1 MGGASALVVEG
12 LRKVFPPQRVPA
24 LDGISFE
31 VSAGETLGVIGPNGA
46 GKTTLMGC
54 LLGLLRPDAG
64 TIRFAE
70 GPPDSLAVRAV
81 TGYLPERLNFDRWMT
96 GLEFVTYHHELALRP
111 AADRLR
117 EVGEALERVGLQSSA
132 WQTAIRS
139 YSRGMLQRVGLAQA
153 ILGPPRYL
161 LLDEPSSG
169 VDPAGV
175 LQIRQVL
182 ADLKRKGTTIL
193 LNSHQLDQVER
204 LSDRVALVKRGRV
217 EAVEDLHAAEAG
229 ERTLQIRW
237 LSAPAE
243 PLERARAVAEAAGGS
258 LRALEGNGGTF
269 TAPSEPVVAALVRAL
284 VEAGFGVVGVA
295 ATESRLE
302 RHFLE
307 GGRA

>member
-12 LRKVFPPQRVPA
+12 VTKVFPPFPPV
-24 LDGISFE
+24 LEGVSLE
-31 VSAGETLGVIGPNGA
+31 VAAGETLGIIGPNGA

-54 LLGLLRPDAG
+54 LLGLLRPERG

-70 GPPDSLAVRAV
+70 GPPESLAVRAV

-96 GLEFVTYHHELALRP
+96 GLQFVVYHHELALRP
-111 AADRLR
+111 AANRLQ

-132 WQTAIRS
+132 WQTPIRS

-161 LLDEPSSG
+161 MLDEPSSG

-182 ADLKRKGTTIL
+182 ADLKRQGTTIL

-204 LSDRVALVKRGRV
+204 LSDRVALVKRGRI
-217 EAVEDLHAAEAG
+217 ESIEDLHAVDAG
-229 ERTLQIRW
+229 ERTLEIRW
-237 LSAPAE
+237 ASAPAD
-243 PLERARAVAEAAGGS
+243 PDARARAAAEASGGS
-258 LRALEGNGGTF
+258 LVAIEGNRGTF
-269 TAPSEPVVAALVRAL
+269 RAPSEAAAAVLVHAL
-284 VEAGFGVVGVA
+284 TDTGFGVVGVA

-302 RHFLE
+302 RHFLGE
-307 GGRA
+307 GRS